1 MSTVFETPVS
11 AAFYPVEVKAF
22 SAITGVANSIE
33 TTIATYTTVGNET
46 ISDILI
52 SGTSYARFNV
62 YLNTV
67 LRFVIRSGPSRQ
79 ANLSIQRPLQLGVGD
94 VIDVK
99 VIHYN
104 TDATDD
110 FEATILGI

>member
-1 MSTVFETPVS
+1 MSTVFTTPVS
-11 AAFYPVEVKAF
+11 AAFFPVEVKAF
-22 SAITGVANSIE
+22 SAITGVADSIE
-33 TTIATYTTVGNET
+33 TTIVSYTALGDETV
-46 ISDILI
+46 SDILI
-52 SGTSYARFNV
+52 GGTSYARFNV

-67 LRFVIRSGPSRQ
+67 LSFVIRSGPSRQ
-79 ANLSIQRPLQLGVGD
+79 ANLSIQRPLQLTTGD

-110 FEATILGI
+110 FEATVLGV